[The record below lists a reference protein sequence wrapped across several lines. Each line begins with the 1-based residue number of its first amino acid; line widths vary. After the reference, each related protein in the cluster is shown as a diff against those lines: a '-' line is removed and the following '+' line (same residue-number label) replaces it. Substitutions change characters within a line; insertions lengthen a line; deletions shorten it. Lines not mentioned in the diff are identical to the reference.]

1 MKVDFYTLIKQGNR
15 DRANEMTIS
24 PTASNPN
31 PTLSVQSVTSGTT
44 RQAVENDKTEPLPSV
59 GARQVVK
66 SEDIG

>member
-1 MKVDFYTLIKQGNR
+1 
-15 DRANEMTIS
+15 MTIS